1 MCLPGTVETVR
12 ERIETE
18 GHPRIDRRAAL
29 LGAAGAAL
37 AAALPVTARASS
49 GSARNV
55 QDLTHLFFAGF
66 PTFNPP
72 SPVRE
77 DFTTFERDGYYSQK
91 WTFHE
96 HSGTHMD
103 APGHFFNG
111 GRQTPDIPVSD
122 LIAPL
127 AVIDIR
133 RKAARNP
140 DAMVEVS
147 DIRRYER
154 ANGAIPSGALVAMDS
169 GWAAK
174 VGNPLAFKGGASFP
188 NYHFPGFSGDAAL
201 WLAENRDVVGIGVD
215 TLSLDPGNSTTFDVH
230 VNFLAT
236 NRYGVENLA
245 NLGSVPPAGATV
257 YVGVIPWEEG
267 SGGPLRAVATW

>member
-12 ERIETE
+12 ERVERE
-18 GHPRIDRRAAL
+18 GLPRLDRRAAL

-37 AAALPVTARASS
+37 ATALPAGAR
-49 GSARNV
+49 GFRTGRNV
-55 QDLTHLFFAGF
+55 QDLTHLFFEGF
-66 PTFNPP
+66 PTFGPP
-72 SPVRE
+72 SPDRE
-77 DFTTFERDGYYSQK
+77 PYATYAANGFYSQT

-103 APGHFFNG
+103 APGHFVPG
-111 GRQTPDIPVSD
+111 KRLTPDIPAAD

-127 AVIDIR
+127 AVVDIR
-133 RKAARNP
+133 RKAEDDHN
-140 DAMVEVS
+140 AMVEVS
-147 DIRRYER
+147 DLVRYER
-154 ANGAIPSGALVAMDS
+154 RHGRIPSGALVAMNS

-174 VGNPLAFKGGASFP
+174 VEDPLAFKGGAAYP
-188 NYHFPGFSGDAAL
+188 NYNFPGFSEDAAL
-201 WLAENRDVVGIGVD
+201 FLAEERNVRAIGVD
-215 TLSLDPGNSTTFDVH
+215 TLSLDPGNSQTFDVH

-267 SGGPLRAVATW
+267 SGGPLRAFATW

>member
-12 ERIETE
+12 ERVERE
-18 GHPRIDRRAAL
+18 GAPRLDRRSAL

-37 AAALPVTARASS
+37 ATALPAGAR
-49 GSARNV
+49 GFRHGRNV
-55 QDLTHLFFAGF
+55 QDLTHLFFEGF
-66 PTFNPP
+66 PTFGPP
-72 SPVRE
+72 SPDRSPYATYAVNG
-77 DFTTFERDGYYSQK
+77 FYSQT

-103 APGHFFNG
+103 APGHFIPG
-111 GRQTPDIPVSD
+111 KRLTPQIPPSD

-127 AVIDIR
+127 AVVNIR
-133 RKAARNP
+133 SKAEEDS
-140 DAMVEVS
+140 DAMLEVEDLV
-147 DIRRYER
+147 RYER
-154 ANGAIPSGALVAMDS
+154 RHGRIPRGALVAMDS

-174 VGNPLAFKGGASFP
+174 VNDPDEFKGGAAFP
-188 NYHFPGFSGDAAL
+188 NYHFPGYSEEAAMF
-201 WLAENRDVVGIGVD
+201 LAEERNVRGIGVD
-215 TLSLDPGNSTTFDVH
+215 TLSLDPGNSSTFDVH
-230 VNFLAT
+230 VNFLGT

>member
-12 ERIETE
+12 ERVERE
-18 GHPRIDRRAAL
+18 GVPRLDRRAAL

-37 AAALPVTARASS
+37 AAALPASARAPS
-49 GSARNV
+49 GGAGNV
-55 QDLTHLFFAGF
+55 QDLTHLFFEGF
-66 PTFNPP
+66 PTFGPP
-72 SPVRE
+72 SPDRE
-77 DFTTFERDGYYSQK
+77 PYATYAANGFYSQT

-103 APGHFFNG
+103 APGHFIP
-111 GRQTPDIPVSD
+111 GRRLTPDIPVAD

-133 RKAARNP
+133 RKAARNS

-154 ANGAIPSGALVAMDS
+154 AHGTIPAGALVAMDS
-169 GWAAK
+169 GWDAK
-174 VGNPLAFKGGASFP
+174 VNNSDAFKGGTAFP
-188 NYHFPGFSGDAAL
+188 NYHFPGFSSDAAMF
-201 WLAENRDVVGIGVD
+201 LAEERNVRAIGVD
-215 TLSLDPGNSTTFDVH
+215 TLSLDPGNSSTFDVH
-230 VNFLAT
+230 VNFLGT

-245 NLGSVPPAGATV
+245 NLGRVPPAGATV

-267 SGGPLRAVATW
+267 SGGPLRAFATW

>member
-12 ERIETE
+12 ERVERE
-18 GHPRIDRRAAL
+18 GVPRLDRRAAL

-37 AAALPVTARASS
+37 ATALPAGAR
-49 GSARNV
+49 GFRMGRNA
-55 QDLTHLFFAGF
+55 QDLTHIFSEGF
-66 PTFNPP
+66 PTFGPP
-72 SPVRE
+72 SPDRE
-77 DFTTFERDGYYSQK
+77 PYATYAANGFYSQT

-103 APGHFFNG
+103 APGHFIPG
-111 GRQTPDIPVSD
+111 LRLTPDIPVAD

-133 RKAARNP
+133 SKASEDP
-140 DAMVEVS
+140 DAMVAVG
-147 DIRRYER
+147 DIVTYER
-154 ANGAIPSGALVAMDS
+154 RHGRIPRGTLVAMDS

-174 VGNPLAFKGGASFP
+174 VGDPLEFKGGAAFP
-188 NYHFPGFSGDAAL
+188 NYHFPGFSNEAAMF
-201 WLAENRDVVGIGVD
+201 LAQQRNVRAIGVD
-215 TLSLDPGNSTTFDVH
+215 TISLDPGNSTTFDVH
-230 VNFLAT
+230 VNFLGT

-257 YVGVIPWEEG
+257 HVGVIPWEEG
-267 SGGPLRAVATW
+267 SGGPLRAFATW

>member
-1 MCLPGTVETVR
+1 MCLPGTVETVHERVER
-12 ERIETE
+12 E
-18 GHPRIDRRAAL
+18 GLPRLDRRAAL

-37 AAALPVTARASS
+37 AAALPVTARAAPDGASS
-49 GSARNV
+49 V
-55 QDLTHLFFAGF
+55 QDLTHVFAEGF
-66 PTFNPP
+66 PTFGPP
-72 SPVRE
+72 SPERE
-77 DFTTFERDGYYSQK
+77 LFATYAANGFYSQK

-103 APGHFFNG
+103 APGHFIPG
-111 GRQTPDIPVSD
+111 KRLTPDIPASD

-154 ANGAIPSGALVAMDS
+154 TRGAIPSGALVAMDS

-174 VGNPLAFKGGASFP
+174 VDDPLAFKGGEAFP
-188 NYHFPGFSGDAAL
+188 NYHFPGFSNDAAMF
-201 WLAENRDVVGIGVD
+201 LAEERNVRAIGVD
-215 TLSLDPGNSTTFDVH
+215 TISLDPGNSSTFDVH
-230 VNFLAT
+230 VNFLGT

-245 NLGSVPPAGATV
+245 NLGSVPPSGATV

-267 SGGPLRAVATW
+267 SGGPLRAFATW